1 MPSSRRAALAA
12 AAIVLLAAQATGVV
26 HLLVAP
32 HETCPVDGELVERA
46 PAPPAE
52 GARARPE
59 PRRLPR
65 VRGGGAA
72 HAHDRCLATPGETDS
87 LAPTRAPRTPVA
99 LARRPLMPRP
109 RAQAAPAGPPVYHV
123 APKTSPPA

>member
-26 HLLVAP
+26 HLVAAP

-46 PAPPAE
+46 PSRPAE
-52 GARARPE
+52 DARARPE
-59 PRRLPR
+59 PSRLPR
-65 VRGGGAA
+65 VDGGGAA

-87 LAPTRAPRTPVA
+87 LVPTPAAPTPVA
-99 LARRPLMPRP
+99 LARRPLVQRPPAQTAPR
-109 RAQAAPAGPPVYHV
+109 GPPLYHV